1 MQIFSLTGSVASVD
15 PPVQTPQIPSPGTPG
30 GTAVVPE
37 SAAWVPG
44 TPNAGK
50 QYITKISSIMG
61 SGMMLLV
68 INRRKKTARSKKW
81 A

>member
-1 MQIFSLTGSVASVD
+1 MQTFSLTGSVTSVD
-15 PPVQTPQIPSPGTPG
+15 PPVQTPQIPSPGTSG
-30 GTAVVPE
+30 GTAVVPV
-37 SAAWVPG
+37 STAWVPG

-50 QYITKISSIMG
+50 QYVTKISSIIG

-68 INRRKKTARSKKW
+68 INRRTKTVRSKKR